1 MTLVDYG
8 LLDRST
14 HHYEKKGFRRVES
27 PWLVSEAISD
37 LTRPHFAAQYVVHKE
52 GGNVDNDGKRK
63 AFVASGEQSFLYLMT
78 KGYLPPGYYQTITP
92 CIRNE
97 AFDETHVKYFVKN
110 ELIAVGHLD
119 DPPSVRVEVTKLRTA
134 AMSFFEG
141 SLTPTGV
148 EALGF
153 VETDIGWDIE
163 YHGIEIGSYGY
174 RESDLFRWVY
184 GTGLAEPRF
193 SRIANMYGE
202 LRTWVTT

>member
-8 LLDRST
+8 LLDRSAKFYT
-14 HHYEKKGFRRVES
+14 SNGFKRIEA

-52 GGNVDNDGKRK
+52 GGDVLGDGKKK

-78 KGYLPPGYYQTITP
+78 KGYITDGWYQTITP

-110 ELIAVGHLD
+110 ELIKVGGLSTDASAQSAVDH
-119 DPPSVRVEVTKLRTA
+119 LRTA
-134 AMSFFEG
+134 AMSFFESVLAPAG
-141 SLTPTGV
+141 RDVL
-148 EALGF
+148 EY
-153 VETDIGWDIE
+153 EKTDIGWDIT
-163 YHGIEIGSYGY
+163 YHGIEVGSYGY

-193 SRIANMYGE
+193 SRIANHYGE
-202 LRTWVTT
+202 MRSATT